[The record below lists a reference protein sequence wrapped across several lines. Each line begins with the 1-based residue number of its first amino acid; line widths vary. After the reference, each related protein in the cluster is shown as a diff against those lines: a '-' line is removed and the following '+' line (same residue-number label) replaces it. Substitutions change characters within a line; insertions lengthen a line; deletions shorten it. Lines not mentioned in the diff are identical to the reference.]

1 MKYFLLSC
9 LLFSFFIQTNAQDLN
24 ARVQLLSPQIQNS
37 NKRPIEAVE
46 TAITNFLNNRKWVQ
60 EDLKIQERIDCNFVI
75 TIKEW
80 DGSSNYKA
88 EAQIISSRP
97 VFNSAYNST
106 LLSINDKNFDFTY
119 AEGDPLDFSESN
131 YIGNLSSLLA
141 FYANIIVGLDY
152 DSFDKMSGTPYFTK
166 AQNIVN
172 NTQNT
177 AFLGWKAFEN
187 LKNRYWLIE
196 NINNKS
202 FNPLRE
208 ISYIYHRDGLDL
220 MTENMIKGRKNIFNV
235 LPKLNTLDKQKQS
248 SILNQVF
255 FSAKSDEI
263 CNIFSKADQTE
274 KMKIFNLMV
283 EVDPSNTNKYEVLKK
298 R

>member
-9 LLFSFFIQTNAQDLN
+9 FLFSFFIQANAQDLN
-24 ARVQLLSPQIQNS
+24 ARVQLLSPQVQNS

-46 TAITNFLNNRKWVQ
+46 AAITNFLNNRKWVQ

-97 VFNSAYNST
+97 IFNSTYNST

-119 AEGDPLDFSESN
+119 SEGDPLDFSESN
-131 YIGNLSSLLA
+131 FIGNLSSLLA

-152 DSFDKMSGTPYFTK
+152 DSFEKMSGTPYFTK

-172 NTQNT
+172 NAQNT

-208 ISYIYHRDGLDL
+208 ISYIYHRDGLDI

-255 FSAKSDEI
+255 FSAKADEI
-263 CNIFSKADQTE
+263 CNIFSKSDQTE
-274 KMKIFNLMV
+274 KMKVFNLMV
-283 EVDPSNTNKYEVLKK
+283 EVDPSNTNKYEILKK

>member
-9 LLFSFFIQTNAQDLN
+9 FLFSFFIQVNAQDLN
-24 ARVQLLSPQIQNS
+24 ARVQLLSPQVQNS

-46 TAITNFLNNRKWVQ
+46 AAITNFLNNRKWVQ

-97 VFNSAYNST
+97 IFNSTYNST

-119 AEGDPLDFSESN
+119 SEGDPLDFSESN
-131 YIGNLSSLLA
+131 FIGNLSSLLA

-152 DSFDKMSGTPYFTK
+152 DSFEKMSGTPYFTK

-172 NTQNT
+172 NAQNT

-208 ISYIYHRDGLDL
+208 ISYIYHRDGLDI

-255 FSAKSDEI
+255 FSAKADEI
-263 CNIFSKADQTE
+263 CNIFSKSDQTE
-274 KMKIFNLMV
+274 KMKVFNLMV
-283 EVDPSNTNKYEVLKK
+283 EVDPSNTNKYEILKK